1 MKKKKKGKSLQQQ
14 TLYIVMAL
22 TSALI
27 SAAAAW
33 YVRQRRG
40 SAGATSFSL
49 FMLSLAI
56 WSFGYAMELAGTE
69 LGTMRFWLR
78 FEYLGI
84 AFLPFWVICFALQY
98 AGHAAVLTG
107 RTIAVLLIIPL
118 ITLLLNWTTEMHG
131 LFYRAISLDRSGGI
145 TVLALEKGIW
155 YWVHIVYIYGA
166 YVLMAALL
174 LRMFRLRGK
183 LYRRQA
189 FIVVFAMAP
198 PLVGNLLYLTDLSPF
213 HNLDLSP
220 LIFTVTGILII
231 WALYRYRLLQV
242 VPVARDMLVERM
254 HDGVLV
260 LDGAGCIVDVNPAAL
275 KLMGLEG
282 TSPIGRHIDALFP
295 QWVEMLAHKD
305 GGGEKE
311 RQEKLERGDAVQY
324 LDIRSIGL
332 MDAGEP
338 EGGALVIIRDVTV
351 EKQLEA
357 QREALVVDLQNALAQ
372 VKTLSGLLPICAHC
386 KKIRDDSGY
395 WHQIEAYVRDHSEAD
410 FSHSLCPDCCKV
422 LYPELFDKEEPDDGV

>member
-1 MKKKKKGKSLQQQ
+1 M
-14 TLYIVMAL
+14 
-22 TSALI
+22 
-27 SAAAAW
+27 
-33 YVRQRRG
+33 
-40 SAGATSFSL
+40 
-49 FMLSLAI
+49 
-56 WSFGYAMELAGTE
+56 
-69 LGTMRFWLR
+69 
-78 FEYLGI
+78 
-84 AFLPFWVICFALQY
+84 
-98 AGHAAVLTG
+98 
-107 RTIAVLLIIPL
+107 
-118 ITLLLNWTTEMHG
+118 
-131 LFYRAISLDRSGGI
+131 
-145 TVLALEKGIW
+145 ALEKGIW

-213 HNLDLSP
+213 PNLDLSP

-231 WALYRYRLLQV
+231 WALYRYLLLQV

-254 HDGVLV
+254 NDGVLV
-260 LDGAGCIVDVNPAAL
+260 LDDAGCIVDVNPAAL
-275 KLMGLEG
+275 KLMRMERS
-282 TSPIGRHIDALFP
+282 SPIGRHLDALFP
-295 QWVEMLAHKD
+295 QWVEMLVRDD
-305 GGGEKE
+305 GDGEKE

-324 LDIRSIGL
+324 LDVRSIGL
-332 MDAGEP
+332 MDAREQEAGT
-338 EGGALVIIRDVTV
+338 LIIIRDVTV
-351 EKQLEA
+351 KKQLEE
-357 QREALVVDLQNALAQ
+357 QREALVVDLQNALTQ
-372 VKTLSGLLPICAHC
+372 VKTLSGLIPICAHC